1 MDKIHIKDLQIIG
14 FHGAIPEE
22 KVLGQ
27 KFVLSFELDVDLR
40 QAGKNDDL
48 TKTVHYGE
56 LAQKVEEEF
65 TKTSYDLIEKA
76 AEEICEF
83 VLLNYP
89 LVKKVKLLLKK
100 PWAPTRKHVEYV
112 AVEIERK
119 WNKVYIAAGSN
130 LGNKEETLKEAI
142 DKIDKRKDC
151 VVTKVSN
158 FYTTDPVGYEDQDQF
173 VNCVFEI
180 DTLQTPSELMDT
192 LLEVEKDFKRER
204 IIRWG
209 PRTLDL
215 DIIFYDDIISY
226 DEHILIP
233 HPRAHERQFVM
244 KPMCDINPYYVHP
257 IYRKRVMDISSEL
270 GELQNIQPLT

>member
-1 MDKIHIKDLQIIG
+1 MDKIYIKDLEIFA

-40 QAGKNDDL
+40 QAGKTDDL

-56 LAQKVEEEF
+56 LAQRVEEEF

-89 LVKKVKLLLKK
+89 LVKKVKLLLVK
-100 PWAPTRKHVEYV
+100 PWAPTRKHVEHV
-112 AVEIERK
+112 AVELERK
-119 WNKVYIAAGSN
+119 WSKVYIAAGAN
-130 LGNKEETLKEAI
+130 LGSKEETLKEAI
-142 DKIDKRKDC
+142 AKIDERKDC

-158 FYTTDPVGYEDQDQF
+158 FYTTEPVGYEDQDKF

-180 DTLQTPSELMDT
+180 NTLQTPSELMDT
-192 LLEVEKDFKRER
+192 LLNVEAEFKRER

-215 DIIFYDDIISY
+215 DIIFYDKLIY
-226 DEHILIP
+226 EDEDLIIP
-233 HPRAHERQFVM
+233 HIDMQNRNFVLEPLM
-244 KPMCDINPYYVHP
+244 ELCPNYRHP
-257 IYRKRVMDISSEL
+257 VLGKTISEL
-270 GELQNIQPLT
+270 MLDLK

>member
-1 MDKIHIKDLQIIG
+1 MDKIHIKDLEIIG

-130 LGNKEETLKEAI
+130 LGDKEETLKEAI

-192 LLEVEKDFKRER
+192 LLEVEKEFKRER

-215 DIIFYDDIISY
+215 DIIFYNDIISY

-270 GELQNIQPLT
+270 GEL

>member
-1 MDKIHIKDLQIIG
+1 MDKIHIKDLEIIG

-65 TKTSYDLIEKA
+65 SKTSYDLIEKA

-130 LGNKEETLKEAI
+130 LGDKEETLKEAI
-142 DKIDKRKDC
+142 YIIDKRKDC

-158 FYTTDPVGYEDQDQF
+158 FYTSDPVGYEDQDQF

-270 GELQNIQPLT
+270 GEL

>member
-1 MDKIHIKDLQIIG
+1 MDKIHIKDLEIIG

-27 KFVLSFELDVDLR
+27 KFILSFELDVDLR

-130 LGNKEETLKEAI
+130 LGDKEETLKEAI

-180 DTLQTPSELMDT
+180 NTLQTPSELMDT

-215 DIIFYDDIISY
+215 DIIFYNDIISY

-270 GELQNIQPLT
+270 GEL

>member
-1 MDKIHIKDLQIIG
+1 MDKIHIKDLEI
-14 FHGAIPEE
+14 FAYHGVMPEE

-27 KFVLSFELDVDLR
+27 KFVLDFELEVDLR
-40 QAGKNDDL
+40 GAGKTDDL

-56 LAQKVEEEF
+56 LAQQVEEEF

-83 VLLNYP
+83 ILLNYS

-100 PWAPTRKHVEYV
+100 PWAPTKKHLDYV
-112 AVEIERK
+112 AVEMERK
-119 WNKVYIAAGSN
+119 WNKVYIAAGAN
-130 LGNKEETLKEAI
+130 LGAKEETIREAI
-142 DKIDKRKDC
+142 VEIEKLKDC
-151 VVTKVSN
+151 KVTKISS
-158 FYTTDPVGYEDQDQF
+158 FYVTQPVGYEEQDEF

-180 DTLQTPSELMDT
+180 ETLQTPKELMDT
-192 LLEVEKDFKRER
+192 LLEVEQMFRRER

-215 DIIFYDDIISY
+215 DIIFYEDMISY

-244 KPMCDINPYYVHP
+244 KPMCDINPYFVHP
-257 IYRKRVMDISSEL
+257 VYRKRVIDFSNEL
-270 GELQNIQPLT
+270 GEL

>member
-1 MDKIHIKDLQIIG
+1 MDKIHIKDLEIIG

-130 LGNKEETLKEAI
+130 LGDKEETLKEAI
-142 DKIDKRKDC
+142 YIIDKRKDC

-180 DTLQTPSELMDT
+180 DTLQTPSELMDS

-270 GELQNIQPLT
+270 GEL

>member
-1 MDKIHIKDLQIIG
+1 MDKIHIKDLEIIG

-100 PWAPTRKHVEYV
+100 PWATTRKHVEYV

-130 LGNKEETLKEAI
+130 LGDKEETLKEAI
-142 DKIDKRKDC
+142 YIIDKRKDC

-180 DTLQTPSELMDT
+180 NTLQTPSELMDT

-215 DIIFYDDIISY
+215 DIIFYNDIISY

-270 GELQNIQPLT
+270 GEL

>member
-1 MDKIHIKDLQIIG
+1 MDKIHIKDLEIIG

-65 TKTSYDLIEKA
+65 SKTSYDLIEKA

-130 LGNKEETLKEAI
+130 LGDKEETLKEAI

-270 GELQNIQPLT
+270 GEL

>member
-1 MDKIHIKDLQIIG
+1 MDKIHIKDLEIIG

-130 LGNKEETLKEAI
+130 LGDKEETLKEAI
-142 DKIDKRKDC
+142 YIIDKRKDC

-180 DTLQTPSELMDT
+180 NTLQTPSELMVT

-215 DIIFYDDIISY
+215 DIIFYNDIISY

-270 GELQNIQPLT
+270 GEL

>member
-1 MDKIHIKDLQIIG
+1 MDKIHIKDLEIIA

-65 TKTSYDLIEKA
+65 TKTSYDLVEKA

-112 AVEIERK
+112 GVEIERN
-119 WNKVYIAAGSN
+119 WSKVYIAAGAN
-130 LGNKEETLKEAI
+130 LGDKEETLKEAI
-142 DKIDKRKDC
+142 NKIDKRKDC

-158 FYTTDPVGYEDQDQF
+158 FYTTDPVGYEDQDKF

-192 LLEVEKDFKRER
+192 LLEVEKYFKRER

-244 KPMCDINPYYVHP
+244 RPMCDINPYYVHP

-270 GELQNIQPLT
+270 GEL

>member
-1 MDKIHIKDLQIIG
+1 MDKIHIKDLEIIG

-56 LAQKVEEEF
+56 FAQKVEEEF

-130 LGNKEETLKEAI
+130 LGDKEETLKVAI

-180 DTLQTPSELMDT
+180 NTLQTPSELMDT

-270 GELQNIQPLT
+270 GEL

>member
-1 MDKIHIKDLQIIG
+1 MDKIHIKDLEIIG

-40 QAGKNDDL
+40 LDGKNDDL

-130 LGNKEETLKEAI
+130 LGDKEETLKEAI
-142 DKIDKRKDC
+142 YIIDKRKDC

-180 DTLQTPSELMDT
+180 NTLQTPSELMDT

-215 DIIFYDDIISY
+215 DIIFYNDIISY

-270 GELQNIQPLT
+270 GEL

>member
-1 MDKIHIKDLQIIG
+1 MDKIHIKDLEIIG

-130 LGNKEETLKEAI
+130 LGDKEETLKEAI
-142 DKIDKRKDC
+142 YKIDKRNHC

-158 FYTTDPVGYEDQDQF
+158 LYTTDPVGYEDQDQF

-209 PRTLDL
+209 TRTLDL

-270 GELQNIQPLT
+270 GEL

>member
-1 MDKIHIKDLQIIG
+1 MDKIHIKDLEIIG

-130 LGNKEETLKEAI
+130 LGDKEETLKEAI
-142 DKIDKRKDC
+142 YKIDKRIDC

-270 GELQNIQPLT
+270 GEL

>member
-1 MDKIHIKDLQIIG
+1 MDKIHIKDLEIIG

-76 AEEICEF
+76 AEDICEF

-130 LGNKEETLKEAI
+130 LGDKEETLKEAI
-142 DKIDKRKDC
+142 YIIDKRKDC

-180 DTLQTPSELMDT
+180 NTLQTPSELMDT

-215 DIIFYDDIISY
+215 DIIFYNDIISY

-270 GELQNIQPLT
+270 GEL

>member
-1 MDKIHIKDLQIIG
+1 MDKIHIKDLEIIG

-130 LGNKEETLKEAI
+130 LGDKEETLKEAI
-142 DKIDKRKDC
+142 YKIDKRKDC

-180 DTLQTPSELMDT
+180 NTLQTPSELMDT

-215 DIIFYDDIISY
+215 DIIFYNDIISY

-270 GELQNIQPLT
+270 GEL

>member
-1 MDKIHIKDLQIIG
+1 MDKIHIKDLEIIG

-89 LVKKVKLLLKK
+89 LVKRVKLLLKK

-270 GELQNIQPLT
+270 GEL

>member
-1 MDKIHIKDLQIIG
+1 MDKIHIKDLEIIG

-130 LGNKEETLKEAI
+130 LGDKEETLKEAI
-142 DKIDKRKDC
+142 YIIDKRKDC

-180 DTLQTPSELMDT
+180 NTLQTPSELMDT

-215 DIIFYDDIISY
+215 DIIFYNDIISY

-233 HPRAHERQFVM
+233 HPRAHERQFDM

-270 GELQNIQPLT
+270 GEL

>member
-1 MDKIHIKDLQIIG
+1 MDKIHIKDLEIIG

-100 PWAPTRKHVEYV
+100 PWAPARKHVEYV

-130 LGNKEETLKEAI
+130 LGDKEETLKEAI
-142 DKIDKRKDC
+142 YKIDKRKDC

-270 GELQNIQPLT
+270 GEL

>member
-1 MDKIHIKDLQIIG
+1 MDKIHIKDLEIIG

-130 LGNKEETLKEAI
+130 LGDKEETLKEAI
-142 DKIDKRKDC
+142 DKIDKIKDC

-270 GELQNIQPLT
+270 GEL

>member
-1 MDKIHIKDLQIIG
+1 MDKIHIKDLEIIG

-130 LGNKEETLKEAI
+130 LGDKEETLKEAI
-142 DKIDKRKDC
+142 YIIDKRKDC

-173 VNCVFEI
+173 VYCVFEI
-180 DTLQTPSELMDT
+180 NTLQTPSELMDT

-215 DIIFYDDIISY
+215 DIIFYNDIISY

-270 GELQNIQPLT
+270 GEL

>member
-1 MDKIHIKDLQIIG
+1 MDKIHIKDLEIIG

-119 WNKVYIAAGSN
+119 WNKLYIAAGSN
-130 LGNKEETLKEAI
+130 LGDKEETLKEAI
-142 DKIDKRKDC
+142 YIIDKRKDC

-180 DTLQTPSELMDT
+180 NTLQTPSELMDT

-215 DIIFYDDIISY
+215 DIIFYNDIISY

-270 GELQNIQPLT
+270 GEL

>member
-1 MDKIHIKDLQIIG
+1 MDKIHIKDLEIIG

-130 LGNKEETLKEAI
+130 LGDKEETLKEAI
-142 DKIDKRKDC
+142 YIIDKRKDC

-180 DTLQTPSELMDT
+180 NTLQTPSELMDT

-215 DIIFYDDIISY
+215 DIISYNDIISY

-270 GELQNIQPLT
+270 GEL

>member
-1 MDKIHIKDLQIIG
+1 MDKIHIKDLEIIG

-27 KFVLSFELDVDLR
+27 KFILSFELDVDLR

-119 WNKVYIAAGSN
+119 WSKVYIAAGSN
-130 LGNKEETLKEAI
+130 LGDKEETLKEAI

-270 GELQNIQPLT
+270 GEL

>member
-1 MDKIHIKDLQIIG
+1 MDKIHIKDLEIIG

-76 AEEICEF
+76 AEGICEF

-130 LGNKEETLKEAI
+130 LGDKEETLKEAI
-142 DKIDKRKDC
+142 YIIDKRKDC

-180 DTLQTPSELMDT
+180 NTLQTPSELMDT

-215 DIIFYDDIISY
+215 DIIFYNDIISY

-233 HPRAHERQFVM
+233 HPRAHERHFVM

-270 GELQNIQPLT
+270 GEL

>member
-1 MDKIHIKDLQIIG
+1 MDKIHIKDLEIIG

-27 KFVLSFELDVDLR
+27 KFILSFELDVDLR

-119 WNKVYIAAGSN
+119 WSKVYIAAGSN
-130 LGNKEETLKEAI
+130 LGDKEETLKEAI

-215 DIIFYDDIISY
+215 DIIFYNDIISY

-270 GELQNIQPLT
+270 GEL

>member
-1 MDKIHIKDLQIIG
+1 MDKIHIKDLEIIG

-119 WNKVYIAAGSN
+119 WNKVYIAAGAN
-130 LGNKEETLKEAI
+130 LGDKEETLKEAI
-142 DKIDKRKDC
+142 YIIDKRKDC

-180 DTLQTPSELMDT
+180 NTLQTPSELMDT

-215 DIIFYDDIISY
+215 DIIFYNDIISY

-270 GELQNIQPLT
+270 GEL

>member
-1 MDKIHIKDLQIIG
+1 MDKIHIKDLEIIG

-130 LGNKEETLKEAI
+130 LGDKEETLKEAI
-142 DKIDKRKDC
+142 YIIDKRKDC

-180 DTLQTPSELMDT
+180 KTPSELMDT

-270 GELQNIQPLT
+270 GEL

>member
-1 MDKIHIKDLQIIG
+1 MDKIHIKDLEIIG

-89 LVKKVKLLLKK
+89 LVKKVKILLKK

-130 LGNKEETLKEAI
+130 LGDKEETLKEAI
-142 DKIDKRKDC
+142 YKIDKRKDC

-270 GELQNIQPLT
+270 GEL

>member
-1 MDKIHIKDLQIIG
+1 MDKIHIKDLEIIG

-27 KFVLSFELDVDLR
+27 KFILSFELDVDLR

-130 LGNKEETLKEAI
+130 LGDKEETLKEAI

-180 DTLQTPSELMDT
+180 NTLQTPSELMNT

-215 DIIFYDDIISY
+215 DIIFYNDIISY

-270 GELQNIQPLT
+270 GEL

>member
-1 MDKIHIKDLQIIG
+1 MDKIHIKDLEIIG

-130 LGNKEETLKEAI
+130 LGDKEETLKEAI
-142 DKIDKRKDC
+142 YIIDKRKDC

-158 FYTTDPVGYEDQDQF
+158 LYTTDPVGYEDQDQF

-270 GELQNIQPLT
+270 GEL

>member
-1 MDKIHIKDLQIIG
+1 MDKIHIKDLEIIG

-130 LGNKEETLKEAI
+130 LGDKEETLKEAI
-142 DKIDKRKDC
+142 YIIDKRKDC

-158 FYTTDPVGYEDQDQF
+158 FYTSDPVGYEDQDQF

-270 GELQNIQPLT
+270 GEL

>member
-1 MDKIHIKDLQIIG
+1 MDKIHIKDLEIIG

-65 TKTSYDLIEKA
+65 SKTSYDLIEKA

-180 DTLQTPSELMDT
+180 NTLQTPSELMDT

-215 DIIFYDDIISY
+215 DIIFYNDIISY

-270 GELQNIQPLT
+270 GEL

>member
-1 MDKIHIKDLQIIG
+1 MDKIHIKDLEIIG

-27 KFVLSFELDVDLR
+27 KFILSFGLDVDLR

-119 WNKVYIAAGSN
+119 WSKVYIAAGSN
-130 LGNKEETLKEAI
+130 LGDKEEILKEAI

-270 GELQNIQPLT
+270 GEL

>member
-1 MDKIHIKDLQIIG
+1 MDKIHIKDLEIIG

-65 TKTSYDLIEKA
+65 SKTSYDLIEKA

-130 LGNKEETLKEAI
+130 LGDKEETLKEAI

-180 DTLQTPSELMDT
+180 NTLQTPSELMDT

-215 DIIFYDDIISY
+215 DIIFYNDIISY

-270 GELQNIQPLT
+270 GEL

>member
-1 MDKIHIKDLQIIG
+1 MDKIHIKDLEIIG

-130 LGNKEETLKEAI
+130 LGDKEETLKEAI
-142 DKIDKRKDC
+142 YIIDKRKDC

-180 DTLQTPSELMDT
+180 NTLQTPSELMDT
-192 LLEVEKDFKRER
+192 LLEVEKDFNRER

-209 PRTLDL
+209 PSTLDL
-215 DIIFYDDIISY
+215 DIIFYNDIISY

-270 GELQNIQPLT
+270 GEL

>member
-1 MDKIHIKDLQIIG
+1 MDKIHIKDLEIIG

-27 KFVLSFELDVDLR
+27 KFILSFELDVDLR

-130 LGNKEETLKEAI
+130 LGDKEETLKEAI

-215 DIIFYDDIISY
+215 DIIFYNDIISY

-270 GELQNIQPLT
+270 GEL

>member
-1 MDKIHIKDLQIIG
+1 MDKIHIKDLEIIG

-130 LGNKEETLKEAI
+130 LGDKEETLKEAI
-142 DKIDKRKDC
+142 YTISKRNDC
-151 VVTKVSN
+151 LVTKVSN

-180 DTLQTPSELMDT
+180 NTLQTPSELMNT

-215 DIIFYDDIISY
+215 DIIFYNDIISY

-270 GELQNIQPLT
+270 GEL